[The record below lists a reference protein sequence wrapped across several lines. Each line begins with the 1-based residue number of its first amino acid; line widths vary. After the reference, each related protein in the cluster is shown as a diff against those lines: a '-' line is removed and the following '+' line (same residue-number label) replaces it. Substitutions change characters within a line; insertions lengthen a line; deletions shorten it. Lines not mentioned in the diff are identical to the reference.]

1 MDTTLEV
8 QDNNIMEELIMSEI
22 LAPAGTLEMAIAALD
37 AGADAIYAGP
47 KGWSRR
53 PMEQEVTDDEI
64 AQMIDY
70 ANKLNRKVKIV
81 LNTYPAPFEMEIFT
95 NKVKKYYEMGASGF
109 ILTDIGNVKM
119 IRELCPNAE
128 IHVSIGA
135 GVSNALDVKF
145 YKDMGADVIVLPFR
159 WDIEEFK
166 AVKEV
171 SDIRLEAFL
180 YNTVKTGKICPGN
193 CIMSSFFQYR
203 DWFEEEG
210 KTNDYGSAN
219 RGSKECYRIC
229 QVPWEINKQTADSKS
244 ILKQDTNLIQD
255 QLVDFVKNGV
265 EIFKISGRERPIEMI
280 CKVIKFYKKAITELE
295 YGVIEDISKYKDEI
309 EQLRFEWNN
318 QKHKRVA
325 VLMNKAKSYKKMEME
340 KV

>member
-1 MDTTLEV
+1 
-8 QDNNIMEELIMSEI
+8 MSEI
-22 LAPAGTLEMAIAALD
+22 LAPAGTLEMAIATLN

-53 PMEQEVTDDEI
+53 PMESEVTDDEI
-64 AQMIDY
+64 GQMIEY
-70 ANKLNRKVKIV
+70 ANSLNKKVKIV
-81 LNTYPAPFEMEIFT
+81 LNTYPAPFEMELFT
-95 NKVKKYYEMGASGF
+95 QKVIKYYEMGASGF
-109 ILTDIGNVKM
+109 IVADIGIVKL
-119 IRELCPNAE
+119 IREKCPNAE

-135 GVSNALDVKF
+135 GVSNAFDVKF
-145 YKDMGADVIVLPFR
+145 FEDMGANVIVLPFR
-159 WDIEEFK
+159 WDIKEFN
-166 AVKEV
+166 EV
-171 SDIRLEAFL
+171 QKISNIKLEAFL
-180 YNTVKTGKICPGN
+180 YNTIKTGKICPGN

-229 QVPWEINKQTADSKS
+229 QVPWEINKNSDDSKS
-244 ILKQDTNLIQD
+244 ILKQDTNLIQE

-265 EIFKISGRERPIEMI
+265 EIYKISGRERPIEII
-280 CKVIKFYKKAITELE
+280 CKVIKLYKKMITQLESGIIKDLSQYKSDIDELR
-295 YGVIEDISKYKDEI
+295 Y
-309 EQLRFEWNN
+309 EWNN

-325 VLMNKAKSYKKMEME
+325 VLMNKAKSYKKMEMG